1 MQSIHHS
8 LLLFLITTTFSLSG
22 VYAQTP
28 DALRK
33 KNELRCEKLVF
44 YAQTVNHK
52 KEVEICL
59 VSPSVSYSFGKTGAP
74 NKEME
79 LIVPTDK
86 TSYASQNNQVIRLQE
101 FTIRNGNTT
110 YQVSAGTN
118 DEGHNFATLDVY
130 QGTEQTGKHLAEI
143 KLDPKTMVNNI
154 DHSLANEG
162 IPSAPDL

>member
-101 FTIRNGNTT
+101 FTVRNGNTT

-130 QGTEQTGKHLAEI
+130 QGTE
-143 KLDPKTMVNNI
+143 PNR
-154 DHSLANEG
+154 
-162 IPSAPDL
+162 

>member
-33 KNELRCEKLVF
+33 KNELRCERLVF

-101 FTIRNGNTT
+101 FTVKNGNTT

-130 QGTEQTGKHLAEI
+130 Q
-143 KLDPKTMVNNI
+143 
-154 DHSLANEG
+154 
-162 IPSAPDL
+162 

>member
-1 MQSIHHS
+1 MNCAVRDSY
-8 LLLFLITTTFSLSG
+8 FM
-22 VYAQTP
+22 
-28 DALRK
+28 RK
-33 KNELRCEKLVF
+33 QL
-44 YAQTVNHK
+44 TI

-86 TSYASQNNQVIRLQE
+86 TSYASQNNRVIRLQE
-101 FTIRNGNTT
+101 FTVKNGNTT

-130 QGTEQTGKHLAEI
+130 QGTETKPVSIWQR
-143 KLDPKTMVNNI
+143 
-154 DHSLANEG
+154 
-162 IPSAPDL
+162 

>member
-33 KNELRCEKLVF
+33 KNELRCERLVF

-101 FTIRNGNTT
+101 FTVKNGNTT
-110 YQVSAGTN
+110 YQVSAGT
-118 DEGHNFATLDVY
+118 
-130 QGTEQTGKHLAEI
+130 
-143 KLDPKTMVNNI
+143 
-154 DHSLANEG
+154 
-162 IPSAPDL
+162 